1 MNRVTADFLSAAPL
15 FDESSLSDQCPSVRD
30 LVLELARG
38 KARSLVSLY
47 PGSAIVACDTLVEKD
62 GERLGKP
69 GTPERA
75 RDMLSRLQGTNHR
88 VYTGW
93 VVLKEGVELSGIEE
107 AEVYIESMTSD
118 QIEKYIAT
126 GSPLDKAGG
135 YGIQDVDH
143 VRSKLLSG
151 DWDTVVGFPVE
162 RVEDSLRKLGVI
174 GE

>member
-1 MNRVTADFLSAAPL
+1 MTRVTADFLSAAPL
-15 FDESSLSDQCPSVRD
+15 FDESSLSDMNLSVRD

-38 KARSLVSLY
+38 KARSLVNLY
-47 PGSAIVACDTLVEKD
+47 PDSSIVACDTLVEKD

-75 RDMLSRLQGTNHR
+75 RDMLSRLQGAAHR

-93 VVLKEGVELSGIEE
+93 VVLKGGVELSGIEE

-118 QIEKYIAT
+118 RIEAYIAT

-143 VRSKLLSG
+143 IRSRLLSG

-162 RVEDSLRKLGVI
+162 CVRTVLVKLGVI
-174 GE
+174 G